1 MQFQLPQFIETEDK
15 IVGPLSIRQFAYVV
29 AAAGFAA
36 MLYFI
41 INTVVW
47 LFVAIPVVSIG
58 IAFAFIKVNGRP
70 FIGLVMAAAHFYWQP
85 QTYVWQPE
93 HPQIKK
99 MEVVDP
105 TTSFGLALER
115 IAAGLAL
122 KTVWRQVQVG
132 SKTTSPAETIAKS
145 LPQIK
150 ERYEIIQRQTGAR
163 QAARRVDYR

>member
-1 MQFQLPQFIETEDK
+1 MQFQIPQFIETEDK

-47 LFVAIPVVSIG
+47 RFVAIPIVAIG
-58 IAFAFIKVNGRP
+58 IAFAFIKVNGGP
-70 FIGLVMAAAHFYWQP
+70 LIGLAIAAGRFYWKP
-85 QTYVWQPE
+85 QTFVWQPE

-99 MEVVDP
+99 TEFVNP
-105 TTSFGLALER
+105 ATSFGLALER
-115 IAAGLAL
+115 IATGLAL

-145 LPQIK
+145 LPQTK
-150 ERYEIIQRQTGAR
+150 ERYEILQRLTGAR